1 MRGVVVKEIGP
12 FLHPG
17 SAIVKLDIA
26 ISDLKRDQVYA
37 LIARADLYSKV
48 TFSNKVYFSEANLSN
63 HA

>member
-1 MRGVVVKEIGP
+1 MRGIIVKQFGP
-12 FLHPG
+12 FPHPG

-63 HA
+63 YA